1 MKRNKYKD
9 YLWYTALAVFIICVI
24 EGIFFYHNVE
34 NPFLKVTL
42 NIQNAIKAYKIDPD
56 IKQKEAI
63 AYMQATGGGILS
75 GIITYVYCIAVIVA
89 PFCTIG
95 ALAVLIRKPASY
107 VRGLFSQRYKKRV
120 LVIGEGKYKFPL
132 IDALTKDCRVT
143 VVESTILSDDKKL
156 KYINKGVKFVQ
167 KYQDMHIESIIKM
180 LDICKFSDIFL
191 CDDNSIENIE
201 CLNAFTKSFKKN
213 INAFE
218 NKGYQQ
224 IHLCCNDN
232 SMAELIRQYYD
243 KIDTRTFD
251 LDIVDVNKMAV
262 NKMYK
267 EHPVYTA
274 NKGDS
279 CINIPIVVR
288 AKENNDFANIYGEK
302 NLFTI
307 NRNKD
312 IFSYASITNRD
323 IVNDAKIFNHRYN
336 MLYEI
341 ISRYKADKNIV
352 VDDKFMLSEDI
363 EERLK
368 KDSIELKEN
377 KKISEEIDEV
387 WHNKGIFDRE
397 SSIAQS
403 LHQDIKKWIIYEKH
417 AYSLTDNREELER
430 IEHRRWN
437 IFMITHG
444 FKYEKAERKDMYAK
458 THPCISKWEVLK
470 VEKPDTL
477 EYDFTPYYILKADR

>member
-24 EGIFFYHNVE
+24 EGIFFYYNVD

-95 ALAVLIRKPASY
+95 ALTVLIRKPASY
-107 VRGLFSQRYKKRV
+107 VRGLFSQRNKKRV

-167 KYQDMHIESIIKM
+167 KYQDMHIKSVIKM
-180 LDICKFSDIFL
+180 LDMCKFSDVFL

-201 CLNAFTKSFKKN
+201 CLNAFTESFEKN
-213 INAFE
+213 IKASE
-218 NKGYQQ
+218 NKEYLQ

-274 NKGDS
+274 NKGDDYD
-279 CINIPIVVR
+279 VHVR
-288 AKENNDFANIYGEK
+288 SRSFRHADVRGGAHVLYRSRHRVHVLHEYELRRSRTLRHGRACVPAHGRAHARTRHRVRGDGDHSSKPHLHGGGYAYALLLRRFLYPLNHV
-302 NLFTI
+302 LFGM
-307 NRNKD
+307 
-312 IFSYASITNRD
+312 A
-323 IVNDAKIFNHRYN
+323 
-336 MLYEI
+336 
-341 ISRYKADKNIV
+341 
-352 VDDKFMLSEDI
+352 
-363 EERLK
+363 
-368 KDSIELKEN
+368 
-377 KKISEEIDEV
+377 
-387 WHNKGIFDRE
+387 
-397 SSIAQS
+397 
-403 LHQDIKKWIIYEKH
+403 
-417 AYSLTDNREELER
+417 
-430 IEHRRWN
+430 
-437 IFMITHG
+437 
-444 FKYEKAERKDMYAK
+444 
-458 THPCISKWEVLK
+458 
-470 VEKPDTL
+470 
-477 EYDFTPYYILKADR
+477 